1 MKRKVM
7 GWLLLLL
14 PVLCLVLELLPW
26 GTVAVYAH
34 PLQDGTIETVRRYF
48 SYFHYTG
55 HGLGFASGDFGTF
68 FAPVVTVLLLLFA
81 LRYFFTGRGRAGVV
95 ACAALGAAAAV
106 TPVFIALYLS
116 RPLFDVITPIGL
128 VMAALFLVEGV
139 LALLIEP
146 LQKKRKK

>member
-1 MKRKVM
+1 MKRKIM

-14 PVLCLVLELLPW
+14 PLLCIVLEQLPW

-34 PLQDGTIETVRRYF
+34 PLPDGTIETLRRSY
-48 SYFHYTG
+48 SYFHYTLN
-55 HGLGFASGDFGTF
+55 GLGFASGDYGTF
-68 FAPVVTVLLLLFA
+68 FAPVFTVLLLLFA